1 MRSAWADSDNS
12 RIHPSTSPRSDDL
25 EKSDQDR
32 RSRSWSCLPLLW
44 CSLGFL
50 WCASIV
56 GGYYF
61 GKLSSSTLE
70 SKSSS
75 QEVTNNNA
83 SPATTVS
90 ATPTSSPTPSVTPSP
105 TPTASVSTPKKWSH
119 IVLSSNGNY
128 ILAAQK
134 EGSVWIS
141 NNSGTTWTSR
151 LNSEL
156 SWATISVSSDGQ
168 IMAAAGTALP
178 GETTNMQ
185 LSTNYGQTW
194 ISIAAV
200 FNPTSIHISP
210 FSKNVIYVGS
220 PSSGIWKSTNTG
232 TTWTNFQR
240 GGVCS
245 WRLGDVGCGSANPPW
260 HIECEA
266 NVMLSSAIS
275 IIKSISAWS
284 SGDLDF
290 GFTSGGK
297 LILAPGPALT
307 PQDVILWDS
316 GCSSVTATACTASF
330 CFAHCSG
337 GPSVTTA
344 QVAATYRYGASS
356 YTAPL
361 QNDILRYN
369 RPFQGHFITTPSCSL
384 AHVPITATSVANKA
398 LTFLTACA
406 GDSTTTLIGVEN
418 FQLILGTNN
427 GGSWTTLTSAGTR
440 DFVTA
445 SCSNSGVIIVG
456 VERVG
461 RVHFSLDSGNTW
473 SERTP

>member
-1 MRSAWADSDNS
+1 M
-12 RIHPSTSPRSDDL
+12 
-25 EKSDQDR
+25 
-32 RSRSWSCLPLLW
+32 
-44 CSLGFL
+44 
-50 WCASIV
+50 
-56 GGYYF
+56 
-61 GKLSSSTLE
+61 
-70 SKSSS
+70 
-75 QEVTNNNA
+75 
-83 SPATTVS
+83 
-90 ATPTSSPTPSVTPSP
+90 
-105 TPTASVSTPKKWSH
+105 
-119 IVLSSNGNY
+119 SSNGNY

-141 NNSGTTWTSR
+141 NNSGTIWTSR

-168 IMAAAGTALP
+168 IMAAAGTALT
-178 GETTNMQ
+178 GETTNLQ

-194 ISIAAV
+194 ISIASV
-200 FNPTSIHISP
+200 LNPTSIHISP
-210 FSKNVIYVGS
+210 FSKNVIYAGS

-232 TTWTNFQR
+232 TTWTNFQS

-245 WRLGDVGCGSANPPW
+245 WRLGDVGCGQHPW
-260 HIECEA
+260 HIGCDT
-266 NVMLSSAIS
+266 NVMLSSAVS
-275 IIKSISAWS
+275 TMKSISAWS
-284 SGDLDF
+284 TGDLDF

-297 LILAPGPALT
+297 LILAPGTAHSDYGAILT

-316 GCSSVTATACTASF
+316 GCTSITATACTASF
-330 CFAHCSG
+330 CFAYCSG

-344 QVAATYRYGASS
+344 QVASTNRYGASS

-369 RPFQGHFITTPSCSL
+369 RPFRGNFVTAPSCSL
-384 AHVPITATSVANKA
+384 ADVPLTATSVANKA

-427 GGSWTTLTSAGTR
+427 GGSWTTLTSAGSR
-440 DFVTA
+440 DFVSA
-445 SCSNSGVIIVG
+445 SCSNSGVILVG